1 MQDNEADFG
10 RISACNQDQGITE
23 IPEAP
28 LPALPPLLPVS
39 TYYTVFFGLTH
50 EVEWFHEN
58 RIFNRSEIKLNCRIR
73 HGT

>member
-39 TYYTVFFGLTH
+39 TYYTVFFGLTR
-50 EVEWFHEN
+50 EVE
-58 RIFNRSEIKLNCRIR
+58 
-73 HGT
+73 